1 MNRRV
6 LLLLLIIILIVV
18 AVGAVLLMQGGLPG
32 STPSDVADGENGDSI
47 AQVTQ
52 MATPEPQP
60 TIPVVE
66 VVIAIQ
72 DIPRGSR
79 IIPDSVRR
87 IEFLEPYAPFNAIQN
102 EEAIIGQ
109 IARTAIFREQII
121 TDNLIVPNLSEIA
134 NVGSDAAAIL
144 PTNRVAVAVPI
155 DRIGSVAYAVQ
166 PGDRVDV
173 IASFLFV
180 DVETESQAMGP
191 APKHLISITQ
201 EEEVQ
206 GAEVEIQEFGIRGEF
221 DSFLTS
227 GLTIP
232 YLDGMAEEQ
241 RPRLA
246 SQRTVQD
253 ALVIFVGDAPEDGR
267 MFTAAPT
274 PTPVEEAAPEEPA
287 DAAPVTDDGE
297 PVATPEPAR
306 PSVVTLGVSPQDA
319 VVLAWLTEARTP
331 MTFALRSASSTSRVN
346 TDPVTM
352 GYIMSRFNILVPE
365 KFSYALE
372 PAITSLREV
381 SAGNRVELQTRAA
394 SQVGIDTPNNQQ
406 DTQQQQQQ
414 GQ

>member
-6 LLLLLIIILIVV
+6 LLLLFIIILIVV
-18 AVGAVLLMQGGLPG
+18 AIGAVLLMQGGLPG
-32 STPSDVADGENGDSI
+32 TTPAAGDDENGDSI

-52 MATPEPQP
+52 VATPEPQP

-121 TDNLIVPNLSEIA
+121 TDNLVVPNLSEIA
-134 NVGSDAAAIL
+134 DVGSDAAAIL

-155 DRIGSVAYAVQ
+155 DRIGSVAYAIQ

-201 EEEVQ
+201 EEETQ
-206 GAEVEIQEFGIRGEF
+206 GAEVEIQEVGIRGEF

-227 GLTIP
+227 GLTVP

-274 PTPVEEAAPEEPA
+274 PTPVQETEPEEPA
-287 DAAPVTDDGE
+287 DAAPVTQDGT
-297 PVATPEPAR
+297 PVATPEPSR

-394 SQVGIDTPNNQQ
+394 AQPGMETPNNQQ
-406 DTQQQQQQ
+406 NAEQQQQAQ
-414 GQ
+414 